1 MKKAK
6 NSNFCKK
13 WGQKIMEN
21 FIKLEKSSSKEVE
34 KGYVVDNYFNNEI
47 NIGYSMVQTHLN
59 GKHPTMLNKSS
70 NRTYFFIDGSAEFV
84 VDGKIVNVKKDDM
97 LVIKKNTKYSFRGNF
112 DAILVDCPRFNPA
125 DDVIF
130 D

>member
-1 MKKAK
+1 ME
-6 NSNFCKK
+6 NF
-13 WGQKIMEN
+13 EN
-21 FIKLEKSSSKEVE
+21 FIKLEKSNSVEVE

-47 NIGYSMVQTHLN
+47 NVGYSMVQTHLN

-70 NRTYFFIDGSAEFV
+70 NRTYFLIDGSAEFV
-84 VDGKIVNVKKDDM
+84 VDGKNVSVKKDEM
-97 LVIKKNTKYSFRGNF
+97 LVIKKNTKYSFHGKF
-112 DAILVDCPRFNPA
+112 DAILVDCPKFNPD